1 MITVDSN
8 NRTAGNEAPAFG
20 SFAVS
25 LADDES
31 AVMAMPVDYGHVLVA
46 DTSTNSN
53 GMAWIRGSSAVK
65 YFGGANFAVLVNT
78 VLNGTT
84 GTDGQLTVSTNA
96 NNFYIENRLGAAVNL
111 SITFLGIAA
120 NRI

>member
-1 MITVDSN
+1 MESSV
-8 NRTAGNEAPAFG
+8 RTGASESPAFG
-20 SFAVS
+20 SFAVT

-31 AVMAMPVDYGHVLVA
+31 MTMRLPVDFGHVLVA
-46 DTSTNSN
+46 DASLTNH
-53 GMAWIRGSSAVK
+53 GMAWVRGSSASK

-78 VLNGTT
+78 ILTGTT
-84 GTDGQLTVSTNA
+84 GTDGQVTISTNS
-96 NNFYIENRLGAAVNL
+96 NNFYIENRAGASINI